1 MAPAPGGPPAPPPP
15 APPPPPLWEAAL
27 AAATLWPI
35 LSANALAPFI
45 LCWALRI
52 LVVPSTKEAN
62 GYNWR
67 PVSSNDY
74 DVLEKLRSTDATG
87 VGTDLMD
94 AKLVKSEKLLLHGL
108 LTGGERDDRLEPEQQ

>member
-62 GYNWR
+62 GCNWR
-67 PVSSNDY
+67 PVSSNDETTREAS
-74 DVLEKLRSTDATG
+74 LEAEG
-87 VGTDLMD
+87 FGTELTRLD
-94 AKLVKSEKLLLHGL
+94 AKLVKS
-108 LTGGERDDRLEPEQQ
+108 